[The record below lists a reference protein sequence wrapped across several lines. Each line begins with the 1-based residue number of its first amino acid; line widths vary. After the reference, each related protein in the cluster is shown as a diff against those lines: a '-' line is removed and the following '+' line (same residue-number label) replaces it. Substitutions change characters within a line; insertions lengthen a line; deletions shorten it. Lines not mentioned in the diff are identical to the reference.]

1 MAKQSLVQEVSKLKS
16 LLDVAAAA
24 TTSGNNVKAGRN
36 NNINEEDDE
45 DMDVSFIREEIVT
58 QKEIII
64 SRDQVG
70 KNNIECNTGWG
81 GLKRLVLS

>member
-1 MAKQSLVQEVSKLKS
+1 MTKKSLVQEVSKLKS

-24 TTSGNNVKAGRN
+24 TTSGNVKAGRN
-36 NNINEEDDE
+36 SINEEDDE

-70 KNNIECNTGWG
+70 KTPSPVTRWVGTPF
-81 GLKRLVLS
+81 

>member
-1 MAKQSLVQEVSKLKS
+1 MTKKSLVQEVSKLKS

-24 TTSGNNVKAGRN
+24 TTSGNAKAGGN
-36 NNINEEDDE
+36 SINEEDDE

-70 KNNIECNTGWG
+70 KNTLNSNTRGAP
-81 GLKRLVLS
+81 L